1 MPPTRRGRPTIEQ
14 QPSLFESLWRHK
26 LVIIL
31 VAIAAALIAY
41 FYSASQSAVYQASGE
56 VLISDPRGSAAI
68 TDPFTAYIDRGRYVR
83 NQAEVFKSRAVAEG
97 ASEILGGDPSADE
110 IQSVVTANGE
120 YEYDVLTIGATQPTG
135 QGAIDIVN
143 AVVASYEQV
152 VANETQ
158 QAAETAASSLLAS
171 KLELQVRVAETEAAL
186 AEFPESAVLASQLE
200 AQLAQLS
207 ALDAQIEQIAVTSAL
222 YGSGIRLYDPPR
234 GATQTAPRPARNA
247 AIAFALGLIAAGTWA
262 WWRDEQRD
270 QVESRQAPAAAL
282 DAPLLG
288 TVPEFSTVKATGPA
302 PTVTEPTSAAAEAYH
317 FIVSS
322 LNLALGQLGAS
333 TIVVTSTGAADGKTV
348 TALNVAIAAAGNGRR
363 PLLIDAD
370 IRTAGLTKLS
380 GLDGLRG
387 LSDVADVPEDTAGLI
402 RRWSVAPDTD
412 LQFVPAGS
420 LDSVDPARFFRSGAF
435 LDAMPKLSA
444 GEGLTIIDAPPVLA
458 VAETTD
464 ITRQADGVLMVVCEG
479 TSLKKLDEARERIAL
494 TGKPIVG
501 YVYNR
506 ATDASKKD
514 TYTYGYS
521 TEKG

>member
-1 MPPTRRGRPTIEQ
+1 MPPTRRGHRTIEP

-26 LVIIL
+26 IVIIL
-31 VAIAAALIAY
+31 VAFAAAAIAY
-41 FYSASQSAVYQASGE
+41 FYSASQSDVFAASGD

-97 ASEILGGDPSADE
+97 ASETLGGDPSADE

-152 VANETQ
+152 VADETQ
-158 QAAETAASSLLAS
+158 QAAETAAASLLAS

-234 GATQTAPRPARNA
+234 SATQTAPRPARNA
-247 AIAFALGLIAAGTWA
+247 AIALILGLVAAGAWA

-270 QVESRQAPAAAL
+270 QVESRQSPAAAL

-288 TVPEFSTVKATGPA
+288 TVPKFSSVKAKGPA
-302 PTVTEPTSAAAEAYH
+302 PTVTHPNSPAAEAYH
-317 FIVSS
+317 FVVSS
-322 LNLALGQLGAS
+322 LNLALSQINGS
-333 TIVVTSTGAADGKTV
+333 TVVVTSTGAGDGKTV
-348 TALNVAIAAAGNGRR
+348 TALNLAVASAGNGRR
-363 PLLIDAD
+363 PLLIDSD
-370 IRTAGLTKLS
+370 IRTNGLTKLS
-380 GLDGLRG
+380 GLDGVSG
-387 LSDVADVPEDTAGLI
+387 LSNLTEGVANPHDLI
-402 RRWSVAPDTD
+402 RRWSIGPDTD

-420 LDSVDPARFFRSGAF
+420 SHAVDPARFFRSAAF
-435 LDAMPKLSA
+435 LTAMPELTGGQA
-444 GEGLTIIDAPPVLA
+444 LTIIDAPPILD

-464 ITRQADGVLMVVCEG
+464 IAHEADGVLVVVCEG
-479 TSLKKLDEARERIAL
+479 TSLKRLDEARERISM
-494 TGKPIVG
+494 TGV
-501 YVYNR
+501 
-506 ATDASKKD
+506 
-514 TYTYGYS
+514 S
-521 TEKG
+521 TPLRRWHTGPTC